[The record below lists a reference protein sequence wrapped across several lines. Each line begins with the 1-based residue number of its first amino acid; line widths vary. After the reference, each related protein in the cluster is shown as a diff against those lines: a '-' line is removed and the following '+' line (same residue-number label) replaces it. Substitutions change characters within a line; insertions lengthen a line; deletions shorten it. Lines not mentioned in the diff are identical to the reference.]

1 MLDLDA
7 RPDLRRLFLIA
18 RWRVSL
24 GFVVAALVFWL
35 ARPTWASLTA
45 GGLVAA
51 VGEAVRVW
59 ASGHL
64 VKSAEVTRSGPY
76 RLTRHPLYG
85 GSLVI
90 GIGFVVAAADV
101 VVAVVVLV
109 YLAVMLF
116 VAIRLEEAT
125 LRDAFGDEYDRYAA
139 GRLAASDRR
148 FSLARALGNGEHE
161 ALLGF
166 VAALAILAFKTYL
179 GATG

>member
-1 MLDLDA
+1 MLDLEA

-24 GFVVAALVFWL
+24 GFAVAALAFWL
-35 ARPTWASLTA
+35 ARPTSASLVA

-64 VKSAEVTRSGPY
+64 IKSAEVTRSGPY
-76 RLTRHPLYG
+76 RFTRHPLYV

-90 GIGFVVAAADV
+90 GIGFVVAAADL
-101 VVAVVVLV
+101 VVAAVVLG
-109 YLAVMLF
+109 YLAIMLF

-139 GRLAASDRR
+139 GGLPPSDQR
-148 FSLARALGNGEHE
+148 FSLTRALGSGEQQ

-166 VAALAILAFKTYL
+166 AAALAILALKTYF
-179 GATG
+179 GATV